1 MTRYRNDKQLI
12 PTFSPY
18 EICQY
23 SDATLKHLLKNS
35 LKQIEKTMLYSKKPI
50 YFNRITLERRTHNS
64 NTANDIADLNTNER
78 MTKFQDQL
86 KNEFVYRIPLCHFT
100 YLGKINFPLKIDLR
114 IKCHLEI
121 NMKKLFESKKKVT
134 TVGTPGTKIIF
145 KKAPF
150 IQYEQILLGEN
161 FRQYLETIMVSKK
174 IFRMGVQKTLIQK
187 TYEIAVGSDS
197 INIDF
202 LGSNRQFDWLEI
214 TLVFEKKRQTHN
226 NL

>member
-1 MTRYRNDKQLI
+1 MKKQCFI
-12 PTFSPY
+12 V
-18 EICQY
+18 
-23 SDATLKHLLKNS
+23 KN
-35 LKQIEKTMLYSKKPI
+35 Q
-50 YFNRITLERRTHNS
+50 FNRTTLERRTHNS
-64 NTANDIADLNTNER
+64 NTAIDIADLNTNER
-78 MTKFQDQL
+78 ITKFQDQL
-86 KNEFVYRIPLCHFT
+86 KNEFVYRIPLRHFK

-134 TVGTPGTKIIF
+134 TVGTPGAKTIF

-202 LGSNRQFDWLEI
+202 LGTN
-214 TLVFEKKRQTHN
+214 
-226 NL
+226 